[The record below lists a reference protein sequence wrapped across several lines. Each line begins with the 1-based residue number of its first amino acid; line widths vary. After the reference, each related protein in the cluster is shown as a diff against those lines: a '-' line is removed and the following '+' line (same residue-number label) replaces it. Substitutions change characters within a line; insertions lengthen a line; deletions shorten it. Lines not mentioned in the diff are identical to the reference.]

1 VSRKQ
6 ARNRA
11 QRTPSS
17 VALRESRAVTVL
29 KSTERQAVQS
39 RIPASSAAV
48 MFNAGG
54 GQDWGMRGRVGKANV
69 QLFRNWSEHSEWVR
83 AAINVRKS
91 QISAAEWDIVPYDKT
106 NDKFDPALAAQIKR
120 LFNAPNPTLDSF
132 RSFIEPI
139 VEDILVLDAGVIEE
153 VRNLRGQ
160 VAQMYAVDGGTI
172 KINALWDGSDPAEL
186 RYFWY
191 PDHVARAAFRNDD
204 MVYMMAHPATYRV
217 VGLAP
222 METLKRAI
230 DAELSGQDYNQRQV
244 INAAPDGML
253 DLGEGARPEQV
264 TAFQSYWQSEVAGK
278 GAMAFVGGTRNAK
291 FVPFRSSN
299 RDMQFLEWQIYL
311 VRKIAAVF
319 GISAQDLG
327 LTADINK
334 ATADVIA
341 ENTEDRGLRPLLMLI
356 QEYLTREIVWDPGF
370 GGMENNLAFKFTKLN
385 LKESLARAQM
395 YKLSLAGV
403 SYMTVNEVRI
413 DSGREPLDGAQ
424 YDDLM
429 VITPTGAV
437 SLTDI
442 PTAREALEG
451 TPTAPSQQPGS
462 AAPKDPAPPKKAVT
476 A

>member
-1 VSRKQ
+1 MRVP
-6 ARNRA
+6 
-11 QRTPSS
+11 T
-17 VALRESRAVTVL
+17 T
-29 KSTERQAVQS
+29 T
-39 RIPASSAAV
+39 AAV

-69 QLFRNWSEHSEWVR
+69 QLFRNWAEHSEWVR
-83 AAINVRKS
+83 AAINVRKN
-91 QISAAEWDIVPYDKT
+91 QISAAEWDIVPFDKT
-106 NDKFDPALAAQIKR
+106 NPKFNQALADQIKA
-120 LFNAPNPTLDSF
+120 LFRTPNPSLDSF

-139 VEDILVLDAGVIEE
+139 VEDILVLDAGVIEQ

-160 VAQMYAVDGGTI
+160 VAQMYGVDGGTI
-172 KINALWDGSDPAEL
+172 RINALWDGSDPSEP

-191 PDHVARAAFRNDD
+191 PDHFMRASFRNED
-204 MVYMMAHPATYRV
+204 MVYMMANPATYRV
-217 VGLAP
+217 MGLAP
-222 METLKRAI
+222 METLKMAI
-230 DAELSGQDYNQRQV
+230 DAELSGQAYNQRQV

-264 TAFQSYWQSEVAGK
+264 TAFQSYWQAEVAGK

-291 FVPFRSSN
+291 FVPFRTSN
-299 RDMQFLEWQIYL
+299 RDMQFLEWQLYL

-319 GISAQDLG
+319 GISSQDLG
-327 LTADINK
+327 ITDTLNR
-334 ATADVIA
+334 ATADVVA

-356 QEYLTREIVWDPGF
+356 QEYLTREIVWDPAF
-370 GGMENNLAFKFTKLN
+370 GGMANNLAFKFTKLN

-403 SYMTVNEVRI
+403 SYMTVNEVRV
-413 DSGREPLDGAQ
+413 DSGREPLDGDQ
-424 YDDLM
+424 YDELM

-437 SLTDI
+437 SLNDI

-451 TPTAPSQQPGS
+451 TPTAPSQQPSS
-462 AAPKDPAPPKKAVT
+462 APASAPKKSEEPDVYAGVIDRT